1 MTPSFSSHLV
11 NDVFGDPGLF
21 VEVRWSKRAF
31 LFDLGD
37 NHALGPTR
45 LLGANDIFI
54 SHTHMDHFIGF
65 DALLRVAL
73 GRGKTLRLYG
83 PPGLIDNVQGK
94 LHGYTWNLVDGYPL
108 TIVVCEFHSASIR
121 HTIFRA
127 TDGFCRHDEPE
138 QPATPRGERRPF
150 TVLEDPMFTVQA
162 VALNHRIPLLCLR
175 PPGAISST
183 STNSD
188 STKPGAARRL
198 LAQGSEAVFVGGTA
212 GRFPIHGHLVLN
224 TIGRTVNSYRR
235 FRDRF
240 ATTASRRSPMSSTP
254 ADPENEAR
262 IVELARDSDIFYC
275 EAPYLDSDAD
285 KARERYHLTAKQAGT
300 MARKAGARELIV
312 FHFSPRYT
320 GQGNGWNGKRW
331 KHSGHPNQPRR
342 DRDLR
347 NGVDQG
353 GPCMGEWVKYA
364 SYFLPRWN
372 DRQRVDLSGLAGRSF
387 LAAFASTFP
396 AMTGA
401 PFVLIYLNG
410 GSEHL
415 VTCARSRRWF
425 VPGWSTSAA

>member
-162 VALNHRIPLLCLR
+162 VALNHRIPSFAYALQEQFHININKQRLHEAGLPVGYWLKEVKQYLWEGRPDDFRFTATLYFEHHREDREFLL
-175 PPGAISST
+175 G
-183 STNSD
+183 D
-188 STKPGAARRL
+188 
-198 LAQGSEAVFVGGTA
+198 V
-212 GRFPIHGHLVLN
+212 
-224 TIGRTVNSYRR
+224 
-235 FRDRF
+235 RDRF
-240 ATTASRRSPMSSTP
+240 ATISRGQKIAYVVDARY
-254 ADPENEAR
+254 DPENEAR

-320 GQGNGWNGKRW
+320 GQGERLEREAVEAFGPAE
-331 KHSGHPNQPRR
+331 STQA
-342 DRDLR
+342 DR
-347 NGVDQG
+347 
-353 GPCMGEWVKYA
+353 
-364 SYFLPRWN
+364 
-372 DRQRVDLSGLAGRSF
+372 
-387 LAAFASTFP
+387 
-396 AMTGA
+396 
-401 PFVLIYLNG
+401 
-410 GSEHL
+410 
-415 VTCARSRRWF
+415 
-425 VPGWSTSAA
+425 